1 LPFSVPC
8 GIRPFDL
15 FSLMPRQVH
24 IAFNLLAITAI
35 VFIGVDVFYRILG
48 FQLDQFDSGVSY
60 TTSSHRDIRQKG
72 SEGHSYQVIV
82 DRNLFG
88 AARVAERQ
96 EQSVEEIINL
106 APTTLQVRLL
116 GTIAGDE
123 KNGRAII
130 EDSKREQGL
139 YRVGDDIQGAVI
151 NRILRGKVVLRVNG
165 RDEILTMADKEDSG
179 GQTAAP
185 VGRPAR
191 TSSRAVRRAS
201 SRDEN
206 TVTLSQDDI
215 TESLN
220 NINDIITQVRVE
232 PHMVDGVAQGLIVK
246 NIAAGSIFERMGL
259 ADGDIVQ
266 AVNRR
271 PIKSPDDVVA
281 LYQSLKSARRLNL
294 QVTRGGQP
302 QTLNYNIR

>member
-1 LPFSVPC
+1 
-8 GIRPFDL
+8 
-15 FSLMPRQVH
+15 MPRQVH

>member
-1 LPFSVPC
+1 MS
-8 GIRPFDL
+8 
-15 FSLMPRQVH
+15 RQVH

-48 FQLDQFDSGVSY
+48 FRLDQFDSGVSY
-60 TTSSHRDIRQKG
+60 TTSRHRDTRQKG

-88 AARVAERQ
+88 AARVAERK
-96 EQSVEEIINL
+96 EQSAEEIINL

-123 KNGRAII
+123 KNARAII
-130 EDSKREQGL
+130 EDNKREQGL

-165 RDEILTMADKEDSG
+165 RDEVLTMDDKEEDSG
-179 GQTAAP
+179 RRAAAP
-185 VGRPAR
+185 VERPTR
-191 TSSRAVRRAS
+191 TSRAVRRAS
-201 SRDEN
+201 RRNEN

-232 PHMVDGVAQGLIVK
+232 PHIVDGVAQGLMVK

-294 QVTRGGQP
+294 QVTRDGQP